1 MSTTS
6 MKLQTYLNYG
16 GNCEQALRFYE
27 KHLGGKITRLLTWD
41 QMPGVKDLPPD
52 RQKAI
57 MHARIAIGEIELMA
71 SDVPPDQFQPMRSVY
86 LSLSRSTVQ
95 RRPNGFTACAPTAA
109 RFSCPCRKRFLLFAS
124 ACCATSSAHP
134 G

>member
-95 RRPNGFTACAPTAA
+95 RRPNGFAA
-109 RFSCPCRKRFLLFAS
+109 
-124 ACCATSSAHP
+124 
-134 G
+134 